1 VLFEIFE
8 QHLLLKNEKT
18 MKKLQFISTIL
29 IFLTYNMIAQQ
40 GKGYQKDYVFLK
52 SNNLVVDKNFYLLT
66 VIEKS
71 ETVKNALINEP
82 LLKKMKAQKT
92 EILKNHVNDTCTTP
106 TSLLI
111 DFKISPS
118 DSTYLDSI
126 QRQLYKNNA
135 TAFDALINTH
145 LRPSGAY
152 QRFTN
157 DTNLDL
163 WLKTWGQ
170 YAVGINY
177 IIDQFGFGKKMRYPR
192 IDSASYDVNSR
203 YYRVVLKD
211 IMAVLDEKTSEMSL
225 FFQPSLSI
233 AMRLMEAN
241 DRDEPA
247 RHEPMEQKDNQAA
260 FQEAQKTN
268 WQKYKYAA
276 IVVPGN
282 GPELSHT
289 PLSPLNKMRLDF
301 VAERFYKGFAPF
313 IIVSGGYCY
322 PYKTTHAEA
331 VEMKNYLMTKH
342 KIAAKNIIIDPHAR
356 HTTTNYRNANRLM
369 IRYGFP
375 LDKLCLFTTTKSQTD
390 YVMNSL
396 FDKRN
401 ENELGYLPYIGKK
414 RISSHDIE
422 YLPNIL
428 CLHLD
433 PFDPL
438 DP

>member
-1 VLFEIFE
+1 
-8 QHLLLKNEKT
+8 
-18 MKKLQFISTIL
+18 MKKRLLFFSIMTLFVYSAT
-29 IFLTYNMIAQQ
+29 AQQ
-40 GKGYQKDYVFLK
+40 GKGFQKNYIALT
-52 SNNLVVDKNFYLLT
+52 SNNVIVDKNFYLLT
-66 VIEKS
+66 VIQHS
-71 ETVKNALINEP
+71 ESVKNVLNNEP
-82 LLKKMKAQKT
+82 FLKNILNQKT
-92 EILKNHVNDTCTTP
+92 QVIKTHVTDTCTTA
-106 TSLLI
+106 TTLLS
-111 DFKISPS
+111 DFKISKT
-118 DSTYLDSI
+118 DSLQLDSI
-126 QRQLYKNNA
+126 QKKLYAVHKA
-135 TAFDALINTH
+135 VFDVAIDQH
-145 LRPSGAY
+145 LRPSGFY

-163 WLKTWGQ
+163 WLKAWGQ
-170 YAVGINY
+170 YVVGINY

-192 IDSASYDVNSR
+192 IDSISYDPNSR
-203 YYRVVLKD
+203 YYRTVIKD
-211 IMAVLDEKTSEMSL
+211 IMAVLDEKTDEMSL
-225 FFQPSLSI
+225 FFEPSLAVS
-233 AMRLMEAN
+233 MRLMDAN

-247 RHEPMEQKDNQAA
+247 RHEPMEKKDNQAA
-260 FQEAQKTN
+260 FQEAKKTD
-268 WQKYKYAA
+268 WTKYKYAA

-301 VAERFYKGFAPF
+301 VAERFRKNFAPF

-342 KIAAKNIIIDPHAR
+342 GIEDKNIIIDPHAR
-356 HTTTNYRNANRLM
+356 HTTTNFRNANRLM

-375 LDKLCLFTTTKSQTD
+375 TNKLCVFTTTKSQTD
-390 YVMNSL
+390 YVMNPL

-422 YLPNIL
+422 YLPNLL